1 MNNADYDIMNA
12 AVANRDSS
20 LSEESISEQGCTSI
34 QLKSPNKYKFCNE
47 FHFFFIEDSYRSD
60 SNRPKKTRK
69 KKPIDRLDEKL
80 TVNII
85 YLVE

>member
-1 MNNADYDIMNA
+1 MFNKPLNCETYGNI
-12 AVANRDSS
+12 
-20 LSEESISEQGCTSI
+20 LQGQTA
-34 QLKSPNKYKFCNE
+34 KA

-85 YLVE
+85 YLVEQMIKLW

>member
-1 MNNADYDIMNA
+1 MSFIF
-12 AVANRDSS
+12 
-20 LSEESISEQGCTSI
+20 L
-34 QLKSPNKYKFCNE
+34 
-47 FHFFFIEDSYRSD
+47 IEDSYRSD

-85 YLVE
+85 YLEE